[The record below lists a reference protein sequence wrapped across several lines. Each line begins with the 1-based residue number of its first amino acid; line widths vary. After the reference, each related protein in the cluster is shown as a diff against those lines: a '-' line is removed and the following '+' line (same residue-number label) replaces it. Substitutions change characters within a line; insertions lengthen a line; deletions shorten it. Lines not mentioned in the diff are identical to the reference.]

1 MGNTLAKIAPNSS
14 LSKDLYPPSSTFE
27 PERDIPDL
35 SGKVALVTGGNTGI
49 GFHTVKQLLLKNA
62 TVYLAA
68 RSRERGA
75 EAITRLEAD
84 TGQKAIFLQLDLAD
98 LASVRRA
105 ARSFLEQESQL
116 DILFNNGGVMSTPVA
131 QLTAQN
137 QDLQFGTNVT
147 GHYFLTELLLPAFTS
162 SYERTKVPARV
173 INTSS
178 SGHKEACPGT
188 GIDFVSLTGSPA
200 RDAWLKKLSS
210 SAAGWRLYGES
221 KLGNIII
228 SNHFART
235 HRDVLISCALH
246 PGSVRTDLQKNLPG
260 WMQRMLDLA
269 LPPAHMGAYTQ
280 LWAGTTATPEL
291 INGQY
296 LIPWARIGKAD
307 PSASGHRLEE
317 ETVAWLEEQIKGF

>member
-49 GFHTVKQLLLKNA
+49 GFHTVKHLLLKNA

-68 RSRERGA
+68 RSRERGE
-75 EAITRLEAD
+75 EAIARLEAD
-84 TGQKAIFLQLDLAD
+84 TGRKAIFLQLDLAD

-105 ARSFLEQESQL
+105 ATSFLEQESQL
-116 DILFNNGGVMSTPVA
+116 DILFNNGGVMLTPVA

-137 QDLQFGTNVT
+137 HDLQFGTNVT
-147 GHYFLTELLLPAFTS
+147 GHYFLTELLLPAFTC

-200 RDAWLKKLSS
+200 RDAWLKKLGS

-246 PGSVRTDLQKNLPG
+246 PGSVRTDLQN
-260 WMQRMLDLA
+260 
-269 LPPAHMGAYTQ
+269 MGAYTQ
-280 LWAGTTATPEL
+280 LWAGTTATPEQ

-307 PSASGHRLEE
+307 PSASSHRLEE
-317 ETVAWLEEQIKGF
+317 DTIAWLKEQIKGF